1 MRRPLFYLSAGEPSG
16 DLHAAGLI
24 RELKARFPDARF
36 VGFGGPEMEKAGC
49 RLEVD
54 LTESPVM
61 WFLQALVKI
70 PFFARCLKRARE
82 FFRREKPDILI
93 LIDYPGFNFR
103 LAKIAREEGIRVCF
117 FVPPQIWAWA
127 QGRVEKMRRDIDF
140 TISPLPFEQKWLAS
154 RGVETVAI
162 PHPFFE
168 EIKSQPFDLDFM
180 RGLAGEEAA
189 ALTRPAPSYEPC
201 PLPPNPVLTLLP
213 GSRRSEIAANLP
225 EMACAAA
232 CAARSVPGLRP
243 VVAAFKEEFVPLISK
258 ILRRESLDFPVYVGK
273 TRELIALGA
282 CALAVSGSV
291 SIELLALAKPAVVY
305 YRVGAFPLWF
315 SRFFRR
321 VRFISLVNLL
331 AADACGESIFYP
343 TRRAPA
349 RPSEK
354 ERSLALY
361 PEFLTG
367 RDLSAEAARPL
378 IEWLA
383 EPEKLARRRTELA
396 RLRDRVSAGGS
407 PFKLAADAIIARLE

>member
-1 MRRPLFYLSAGEPSG
+1 MRPPLFYLSAGEPSG

-24 RELKARFPDARF
+24 RELKSRFPDARF

-49 RLEVD
+49 RLEAD

-103 LAKIAREEGIRVCF
+103 LAKIARAEGIRTCF

-127 QGRVEKMRRDIDF
+127 QGRIEKMRRDIGF
-140 TISPLPFEQKWLAS
+140 VISPLPFEQKWLAS
-154 RGVETVAI
+154 RGVETAAI

-168 EIKSQPFDLDFM
+168 EIKSQTFDLDFM
-180 RGLAGEEAA
+180 RRLAGGDADT
-189 ALTRPAPSYEPC
+189 LTRPAAPYEPV
-201 PLPPNPVLTLLP
+201 PLPPDPILTLLP

-225 EMACAAA
+225 EMARAAA
-232 CAARSVPGLRP
+232 RAARSVPGLRP
-243 VVAAFKEEFVPLISK
+243 VVAAFKEEFVPLAEE
-258 ILRRESLDFPVYVGK
+258 ILRRESLDFPVYAGK

-291 SIELLALAKPAVVY
+291 SIELLALDKPAAVY

-331 AADACGESIFYP
+331 AADACGESIFY
-343 TRRAPA
+343 TARRAPA
-349 RPSEK
+349 RPSEEEK
-354 ERSLALY
+354 RLALY

-378 IEWLA
+378 TEWLTN
-383 EPEKLARRRTELA
+383 PETLARRRTELA
-396 RLRDRVSAGGS
+396 RLRERVSAGES
-407 PFKLAADAIIARLE
+407 PFKLAADIICAHLP